1 MSTSENALDML
12 LCFVGLVL
20 PCRGLALLCC
30 GGRVLSCFDRIR
42 FDSLV
47 TPNIGATI
55 LLQIGARWSQ
65 LTSS

>member
-12 LCFVGLVL
+12 LCVCRVL

-30 GGRVLSCFDRIR
+30 GARVLSCFDRIR

-47 TPNIGATI
+47 TNNIGATI
-55 LLQIGARWSQ
+55 ATNWCALVPAHF
-65 LTSS
+65 